1 MNLLEKLRLFNR
13 ELVKENVRLTKI
25 YNKLVN
31 EAVQNGENV
40 DEEELDEGLGGLIK
54 GGLIGGA
61 LGAAGGALAGDTIK
75 GSKTVGD
82 ATLKVGKA
90 AEDAEKAAEAV
101 KAADAA
107 AKAAEK
113 SSIDFTTAADGTSAA
128 IANDSVAA
136 NVAKAKLAADKAQE
150 LKGVADASAKN
161 VSLSDKALATIGK
174 HADWKGGAIAGAT
187 LGGTVGAFSDDD
199 DRRVE
204 EQETDLD
211 ANGFSLGEDEDGTQ
225 SFEDFVSGSQKLAKE
240 DESGEYN
247 GQAAQEQDDTGYVG
261 PIRMSGEQLFSE
273 GDEDDSSSETS
284 DSATETPADSTSE
297 TPEISDEE
305 FFEPTM
311 NQEPQNECDSI
322 DEGDA
327 DVYSFFREDE
337 MNEAKSIPAGKFFG
351 LVNEED
357 ATSKE
362 ASDFF
367 NENDDDNDNDNDD
380 ENDET
385 SSDDSKQSNDQK
397 SDDDITTQST
407 SKDKTMSSYVKEKS
421 KAQTQPKPE
430 DIQDGSNSINELEDK
445 DMMDYNEFF
454 NEDPN
459 TTDTADKSDSIQ
471 TESLRKFKRRR

>member
-75 GSKTVGD
+75 NNATVQGAMGKVDD
-82 ATLKVGKA
+82 A
-90 AEDAEKAAEAV
+90 AEKAT

-107 AKAAEK
+107 AEVKKFGDAATKLKDAGAPPSEIAATKTSAKLAVVNAAKAQ
-113 SSIDFTTAADGTSAA
+113 TAAD
-128 IANDSVAA
+128 
-136 NVAKAKLAADKAQE
+136 
-150 LKGVADASAKN
+150 DAAKN
-161 VSLSDKALATIGK
+161 VGLSDKALATIGK

-204 EQETDLD
+204 EQETDSD

-247 GQAAQEQDDTGYVG
+247 GQVAQEQDDTGYVG
-261 PIRMSGEQLFSE
+261 PIKMSGEQLFSE
-273 GDEDDSSSETS
+273 GDEDNSSSETS
-284 DSATETPADSTSE
+284 DSTSETPADSASE

-311 NQEPQNECDSI
+311 NQKPQNECDSI

-367 NENDDDNDNDNDD
+367 NENDDGNNNDDD
-380 ENDET
+380 ENGDT
-385 SSDDSKQSNDQK
+385 SSDDSKQSNDTK
-397 SDDDITTQST
+397 SDDDNTPQST
-407 SKDKTMSSYVKEKS
+407 SKDKTMSSFVKEKS

-430 DIQDGSNSINELEDK
+430 DIQDGSNNINELEDR

-459 TTDTADKSDSIQ
+459 TTNTADKSDSIQ

>member
-75 GSKTVGD
+75 NNATVQGAMGKVDD
-82 ATLKVGKA
+82 A
-90 AEDAEKAAEAV
+90 AEKAT

-107 AKAAEK
+107 AEVKKFGDAATKLKDAGAPPSEIAATKTSAKLAVVNAAKAQ
-113 SSIDFTTAADGTSAA
+113 TAAD
-128 IANDSVAA
+128 
-136 NVAKAKLAADKAQE
+136 
-150 LKGVADASAKN
+150 DAAKN
-161 VSLSDKALATIGK
+161 VGLSDKALATIGK

-204 EQETDLD
+204 EQETDSD

-247 GQAAQEQDDTGYVG
+247 GQVAQEQDDTGYVG
-261 PIRMSGEQLFSE
+261 PIKMSGEQLFSE
-273 GDEDDSSSETS
+273 GDEDNSSSETS
-284 DSATETPADSTSE
+284 DSTSETPADSASE

-367 NENDDDNDNDNDD
+367 NENDDGNNNDDD
-380 ENDET
+380 ENGDT
-385 SSDDSKQSNDQK
+385 SSDDSKQSNDNK

-407 SKDKTMSSYVKEKS
+407 SKDKTMSSFVKEKS

-430 DIQDGSNSINELEDK
+430 DIQDGSNNINELEDR

-459 TTDTADKSDSIQ
+459 TTNTADKSDSIQ

>member
-1 MNLLEKLRLFNR
+1 
-13 ELVKENVRLTKI
+13 
-25 YNKLVN
+25 
-31 EAVQNGENV
+31 
-40 DEEELDEGLGGLIK
+40 
-54 GGLIGGA
+54 
-61 LGAAGGALAGDTIK
+61 
-75 GSKTVGD
+75 
-82 ATLKVGKA
+82 
-90 AEDAEKAAEAV
+90 
-101 KAADAA
+101 
-107 AKAAEK
+107 
-113 SSIDFTTAADGTSAA
+113 
-128 IANDSVAA
+128 
-136 NVAKAKLAADKAQE
+136 
-150 LKGVADASAKN
+150 
-161 VSLSDKALATIGK
+161 
-174 HADWKGGAIAGAT
+174 
-187 LGGTVGAFSDDD
+187 
-199 DRRVE
+199 
-204 EQETDLD
+204 
-211 ANGFSLGEDEDGTQ
+211 
-225 SFEDFVSGSQKLAKE
+225 
-240 DESGEYN
+240 
-247 GQAAQEQDDTGYVG
+247 
-261 PIRMSGEQLFSE
+261 MSGEQLFSE
-273 GDEDDSSSETS
+273 GDEDNSSSETS
-284 DSATETPADSTSE
+284 DSTSETPADSASE

-459 TTDTADKSDSIQ
+459 TTDTTDKSDSIQ

>member
-75 GSKTVGD
+75 NSKAVQT
-82 ATLKVGKA
+82 ATDKA
-90 AEDAEKAAEAV
+90 DGAASAAQTASDAEKAAQD
-101 KAADAA
+101 AADAA
-107 AKAAEK
+107 EYINKM
-113 SSIDFTTAADGTSAA
+113 DGGTAA
-128 IANDSVAA
+128 
-136 NVAKAKLAADKAQE
+136 AKAKLAADNAAAAKDA
-150 LKGVADASAKN
+150 ADAASKN
-161 VSLSDKALATIGK
+161 VGLSDKALATIGK

-204 EQETDLD
+204 EQETDSD

-225 SFEDFVSGSQKLAKE
+225 SFEDFVSGSQKLTKE
-240 DESGEYN
+240 DEPVEN
-247 GQAAQEQDDTGYVG
+247 DGQAAQEQDDTGYVG
-261 PIRMSGEQLFSE
+261 PIKMSGEQLFSE
-273 GDEDDSSSETS
+273 GDDDDSSSETS
-284 DSATETPADSTSE
+284 DSATETPADSASE

-367 NENDDDNDNDNDD
+367 NENDDGNNNDDD
-380 ENDET
+380 ENGDT
-385 SSDDSKQSNDQK
+385 SSDDSKQSNDTK
-397 SDDDITTQST
+397 SDDDNTPQST

-430 DIQDGSNSINELEDK
+430 DIQDGSNNINELEDR

-459 TTDTADKSDSIQ
+459 TTNTADKSDSIQ

>member
-61 LGAAGGALAGDTIK
+61 LGAAGGALAGDAIK
-75 GSKTVGD
+75 GSTPVKT
-82 ATLKVGKA
+82 ATDKVNA
-90 AEDAEKAAEAV
+90 AAAEAT

-107 AKAAEK
+107 AEATKAADAAKRLKDAGAQLDAVANANINAELA
-113 SSIDFTTAADGTSAA
+113 AADA
-128 IANDSVAA
+128 
-136 NVAKAKLAADKAQE
+136 AKLKDAADA
-150 LKGVADASAKN
+150 AAKN

-225 SFEDFVSGSQKLAKE
+225 SFEDFVSGSQKLTKE
-240 DESGEYN
+240 DEPVEN
-247 GQAAQEQDDTGYVG
+247 DGQTAQEQDDTGYVG
-261 PIRMSGEQLFSE
+261 PIKMSGEQLFSE
-273 GDEDDSSSETS
+273 GDEDNSSSETS
-284 DSATETPADSTSE
+284 DSTSETSADSASE

-367 NENDDDNDNDNDD
+367 NENDDDDGDD

-385 SSDDSKQSNDQK
+385 SSDDSKQSDDQK
-397 SDDDITTQST
+397 SNDDKTTQST

-459 TTDTADKSDSIQ
+459 TTDTADKSDSMQ

>member
-75 GSKTVGD
+75 GSNAVKD
-82 ATLKVGKA
+82 ATKNVDIATQDAKA
-90 AEDAEKAAEAV
+90 
-101 KAADAA
+101 AADAA
-107 AKAAEK
+107 EVAKKAEHTAEVAKKNADAAKGMWNANGAEW
-113 SSIDFTTAADGTSAA
+113 AATRTKELADKF
-128 IANDSVAA
+128 ANNAA
-136 NVAKAKLAADKAQE
+136 N

-161 VSLSDKALATIGK
+161 VGLSDKALATIGK

-225 SFEDFVSGSQKLAKE
+225 SFEDFVSGSQKLTKE
-240 DESGEYN
+240 DEPVEN
-247 GQAAQEQDDTGYVG
+247 DGQAAQEQDDTGYVG
-261 PIRMSGEQLFSE
+261 PIKMSGEQLFSE

-284 DSATETPADSTSE
+284 DSATETPADSASE

-367 NENDDDNDNDNDD
+367 NENDDDNDD

-459 TTDTADKSDSIQ
+459 TTDMADKSDSIQ
-471 TESLRKFKRRR
+471 TESLRKFKHRK

>member
-61 LGAAGGALAGDTIK
+61 LGAAGGALAGDAIK
-75 GSKTVGD
+75 GSTPVKDATKTVDG
-82 ATLKVGKA
+82 AAEAAKKA
-90 AEDAEKAAEAV
+90 ADAKKVADAAEKAATDILGPDATAAADN
-101 KAADAA
+101 AADAA
-107 AKAAEK
+107 L
-113 SSIDFTTAADGTSAA
+113 
-128 IANDSVAA
+128 
-136 NVAKAKLAADKAQE
+136 KAKE
-150 LKGVADASAKN
+150 VADASAKN
-161 VSLSDKALATIGK
+161 VGLSDKALATIGK

-187 LGGTVGAFSDDD
+187 LGGAVGAFSDDD

-247 GQAAQEQDDTGYVG
+247 DQAAQEQDDTGYVG
-261 PIRMSGEQLFSE
+261 PIKMSGEQLFSE

-284 DSATETPADSTSE
+284 DSTSETPADSASE

-311 NQEPQNECDSI
+311 TQEPQNECDSI

-367 NENDDDNDNDNDD
+367 NENDDDNDD
-380 ENDET
+380 ENDDT
-385 SSDDSKQSNDQK
+385 SSDDSKQSDDKSND
-397 SDDDITTQST
+397 DNTPQST
-407 SKDKTMSSYVKEKS
+407 SKDKTMSSYVKAKS

-430 DIQDGSNSINELEDK
+430 DIQDGSNNINELEDK
-445 DMMDYNEFF
+445 DMMDYKEFF

-459 TTDTADKSDSIQ
+459 ITDTADKSDSMQ

>member
-90 AEDAEKAAEAV
+90 A
-101 KAADAA
+101 DAA

-113 SSIDFTTAADGTSAA
+113 SSIDFSTAADDAA
-128 IANDSVAA
+128 GAMASDSIPANI
-136 NVAKAKLAADKAQE
+136 AKAKLAADKAQE

-204 EQETDLD
+204 EQEADLD
-211 ANGFSLGEDEDGTQ
+211 SNGFSLGEDEDGTQ

-247 GQAAQEQDDTGYVG
+247 GQVAQEQDDTGYVG
-261 PIRMSGEQLFSE
+261 PIKMSGEQLFSE
-273 GDEDDSSSETS
+273 GDDDDSSSETS
-284 DSATETPADSTSE
+284 DSTSETPDDSTSE

-367 NENDDDNDNDNDD
+367 NENDDDNDD

-385 SSDDSKQSNDQK
+385 SSDDSKQSNDTK
-397 SDDDITTQST
+397 SDDDNTPQST

-430 DIQDGSNSINELEDK
+430 DIQDGSNNINELEDR

-459 TTDTADKSDSIQ
+459 TTDTTDKSDSIQ